1 MILEKINKKVN
12 LKKIIYLSS
21 WIVELGKI
29 ARQTWV
35 HGGWGV
41 VVREDGQGE
50 GRGGGLGMAWG
61 NGRGEG
67 GRMVV
72 GAGRFISQLREPF

>member
-1 MILEKINKKVN
+1 MPSNLGCTGVGGGSKGRDLE
-12 LKKIIYLSS
+12 
-21 WIVELGKI
+21 
-29 ARQTWV
+29 
-35 HGGWGV
+35 
-41 VVREDGQGE
+41 E
-50 GRGGGLGMAWG
+50 GSRGGLGMAWG